1 MSGPSASGAASII
14 RVMVID
20 DSSVVRQLVQQLLA
34 QTDDIRV
41 IGTAPDPVFALRKM
55 QQEWPDVILL
65 DIEMPRMDGI
75 TFLRQIMAT
84 RPTPVIMCSARATG
98 AGDITAEALAA
109 GAVSVIARPQL
120 GVRDFL
126 REAVVELASAIRAA
140 ALAGP
145 GTRAAAGALPGSTGA
160 MASALRLRPVKATS
174 REILHDEGWSAVLQ
188 RHSAD
193 AILAAPG
200 REDGYRPPTAR
211 IVAIGASTG
220 GPQALER
227 VLGCLD
233 HRCPG
238 VVVVQHMPQR
248 FTRSFADRLHR
259 ISGAEVKEAEHHD
272 LVLPGRVLI
281 APGGRHLVVRRDG
294 LQYYVETLDGP
305 LVSRHKPSVDVL
317 FRSLA
322 KAAGSNAVGII
333 MTGMGDDGARGMREM
348 ADCGAATYAQDE
360 ASSVV
365 FGMPKEA
372 IHMGG
377 VRDVLP
383 LDHISAVIEQYAS
396 RESQ

>member
-1 MSGPSASGAASII
+1 MNAPPAI

-20 DSSVVRQLVQQLLA
+20 DSSVVRQLMQQLLA
-34 QTDDIRV
+34 QTADIRV

-55 QQEWPDVILL
+55 HQEWPDVILL

-84 RPTPVIMCSARATG
+84 RPTPVIMCSARA
-98 AGDITAEALAA
+98 GDSSQVAAEALAA

-120 GVRDFL
+120 GVREFL
-126 REAVVELASAIRAA
+126 QEAVVELATAIRTAMQ
-140 ALAGP
+140 AGP
-145 GTRAAAGALPGSTGA
+145 GSRNGVATPVPAPTRSVPQLS
-160 MASALRLRPVKATS
+160 RLRPVKAAS
-174 REILHDEGWSAVLQ
+174 REILHDAGWTSGLQRYTADAVLNP
-188 RHSAD
+188 
-193 AILAAPG
+193 PG
-200 REDGYRPPTAR
+200 LEDGYRPPTAR

-227 VLGCLD
+227 VLGRLD
-233 HRCPG
+233 RRCPG
-238 VVVVQHMPQR
+238 IVVVQHMPQR
-248 FTRSFADRLHR
+248 FTRSFAERLHR
-259 ISGAEVKEAEHHD
+259 LSGAEVKEAEHLD
-272 LVLPGRVLI
+272 VILPGRVLI
-281 APGGRHLVVRRDG
+281 APGGKHLVVRRDG
-294 LQYYVETLDGP
+294 LQYYVETLEGP

-377 VRDVLP
+377 VGDVLP
-383 LDHISAVIEQYAS
+383 LDNISAVIEKYAS

>member
-1 MSGPSASGAASII
+1 MNAPPAI

-20 DSSVVRQLVQQLLA
+20 DSSVVRQLMQQLLA
-34 QTDDIRV
+34 QTADIRV

-55 QQEWPDVILL
+55 HQEWPDVILL

-84 RPTPVIMCSARATG
+84 RPTPVIMCSARA
-98 AGDITAEALAA
+98 GDSSQVAAEALAA

-120 GVRDFL
+120 GVREFL
-126 REAVVELASAIRAA
+126 QEAVVELASAIRTAMQ
-140 ALAGP
+140 AGP
-145 GTRAAAGALPGSTGA
+145 GSRNGVATPAPTRSVPQLS
-160 MASALRLRPVKATS
+160 RLRPVKAAS
-174 REILHDEGWSAVLQ
+174 REILHDAGWTSGLQRYTADAVLNP
-188 RHSAD
+188 
-193 AILAAPG
+193 PG
-200 REDGYRPPTAR
+200 PEDGYRPPTAR

-227 VLGCLD
+227 VLGRLD
-233 HRCPG
+233 RRCPG
-238 VVVVQHMPQR
+238 IVVVQHMPQR
-248 FTRSFADRLHR
+248 FTRSFAERLHR
-259 ISGAEVKEAEHHD
+259 LSGAEVKEAEHLD
-272 LVLPGRVLI
+272 VILPGRVLI
-281 APGGRHLVVRRDG
+281 APGGKHLVVRRDG
-294 LQYYVETLDGP
+294 LQYYVETLEGP

-377 VRDVLP
+377 VGDVLP
-383 LDHISAVIEQYAS
+383 LDNISAVIEKYAS

>member
-1 MSGPSASGAASII
+1 MNAPPAI

-20 DSSVVRQLVQQLLA
+20 DSSVVRQLMQQLLA
-34 QTDDIRV
+34 QTADIRV

-55 QQEWPDVILL
+55 HQEWPDVILL

-84 RPTPVIMCSARATG
+84 RPTPVIMCSARA
-98 AGDITAEALAA
+98 GDSSHVAAAALAA

-120 GVRDFL
+120 GVREFL
-126 REAVVELASAIRAA
+126 QEAVVELASAIRTAMQ
-140 ALAGP
+140 AGP
-145 GTRAAAGALPGSTGA
+145 GSRNGGVATPAPTRSVPQLS
-160 MASALRLRPVKATS
+160 RLRPVKAAS
-174 REILHDEGWSAVLQ
+174 REILHDAGWTSGLQRYTADAVLNP
-188 RHSAD
+188 
-193 AILAAPG
+193 PG
-200 REDGYRPPTAR
+200 PEDGYRPSTAR

-227 VLGCLD
+227 VLGRLD
-233 HRCPG
+233 QRCPG
-238 VVVVQHMPQR
+238 IVVVQHMPQR
-248 FTRSFADRLHR
+248 FTRSFAERLHR
-259 ISGAEVKEAEHHD
+259 LSGAEVKEAEHLD
-272 LVLPGRVLI
+272 VILPGRVLI
-281 APGGRHLVVRRDG
+281 APGGKHLVVRRDG
-294 LQYYVETLDGP
+294 LQYYVETLEGP

-377 VRDVLP
+377 VGDVLP
-383 LDHISAVIEQYAS
+383 LDNISAVIEKYAS